1 MNKKELNFILK
12 QGEGQFIEFKEGFD
26 KYIAKEMVA
35 FANVQGGKIF
45 LGITDQKEARG
56 INITNSLKSQIQDVA
71 RNCDPS
77 IKIKMEE
84 FDNILI
90 IEVEEGTNKPY
101 TCSNGFYLRNG
112 PNSQKLTRDEILDFS
127 IEEGRISFD
136 EQICNKFDYPTDFDL
151 LKLKEYL
158 QLTKLINNLSTENLL
173 INLKVAKKIKDEIK
187 FNNAGVLF
195 FAKEPEKF
203 FMTSK
208 VVCVD
213 YQTNEKVNI
222 LDKKIFD
229 EGIIRNIQNSINYVN
244 KHIDVLF
251 EIKAAR
257 RREIPQYPLEAYRE
271 AIVNAVM
278 HRDYFQKSGEV
289 TIEVFRNK
297 ITISNP
303 GGLVKWLKP
312 EDFGKI
318 SSPRNQLIAELLSK
332 TELVEKLGTGINRM
346 KKAMANAG
354 LPELLF
360 SFNSF
365 FSITLLDV
373 TKGQGR
379 DVPENVPENVPEDRK
394 SLIITEIKNNS
405 KITIPELALILKV
418 NEKTIKRD
426 IEKLKFKGI
435 IKRVGPDKGG
445 HWEMVKHK

>member
-1 MNKKELNFILK
+1 MTPLELNFILQ
-12 QGEGQFIEFKEGFD
+12 QGEGQFIEFKEDFD
-26 KYIAKEMVA
+26 KSLAKEIVA
-35 FANVQGGKIF
+35 FANAQGGKIF
-45 LGITDQKEARG
+45 LGITDQKEVKG
-56 INITNSLKSQIQDVA
+56 IKITNSFKSQVQDVA
-71 RNCDPS
+71 RNCDPT

-90 IEVEEGTNKPY
+90 VEVDEGTNKPY

-136 EQICNKFDYPTDFDL
+136 EQICNQFDYPTDFDP

-158 QLTKLINNLSTENLL
+158 QLTKLTNNLPTGNLL
-173 INLKVAKKIKDEIK
+173 INLKVAKKIKNEIK
-187 FNNAGVLF
+187 FNHAGVLF

-244 KHIDVLF
+244 KHIDVRF
-251 EIKAAR
+251 EIKTAR
-257 RREIPQYPLEAYRE
+257 RKEIPQYPLEAYRE
-271 AIVNAVM
+271 SIVNAIM
-278 HRDYFQKSGEV
+278 HRDYFQKSGEITV
-289 TIEVFRNK
+289 EVFRNK
-297 ITISNP
+297 IIISNP

-365 FSITLLDV
+365 FSITLLDA
-373 TKGQGR
+373 TKGQGG
-379 DVPENVPENVPEDRK
+379 DVSKDTPQDTPQVLTGLERN
-394 SLIITEIKNNS
+394 IINEIKKNNKLS
-405 KITIPELALILKV
+405 RKELAVILGISTDTVK
-418 NEKTIKRD
+418 EYL
-426 IEKLKFKGI
+426 EKLRHKRALI
-435 IKRVGPDKGG
+435 RVGRTSAG
-445 HWEMVKHK
+445 HWEVK